1 MHNALTIDVEEYYHA
16 TAFSANAVPS
26 NRGSYVSRVEQN
38 TQRIIDIL
46 AGRGCLATFF
56 VVGSVAERF
65 PRLIQRILRAGHEIA
80 CHSFAHCQVFTL
92 TRNQFYE
99 DTRRAKLAIENAAGV
114 SVHGYRAPSFSI
126 TKASPWAF
134 ELLAELG
141 FTYDSSILPAKHINF
156 EMQYVPRHPFV
167 IVTSAGSI
175 LEFPMTTLQ
184 ISGTRAPLAGGAYL
198 RLLPYW
204 YTRWGIR
211 YLNASES
218 LPACVY
224 LHPWELDPAQPRMK
238 GSLSARMRHYFGLRR
253 AEVKFRRLLMDFEFQ
268 PLGLLVKNLSNQLSQ
283 GVPQIRD
290 RELISGKLP
299 PYSREPDPIDRR
311 SEEASPNADS
321 RL

>member
-1 MHNALTIDVEEYYHA
+1 MKNALTIDVEDYFHA
-16 TAFSANAVPS
+16 TAFSANDES
-26 NRGSYVSRVEQN
+26 LNGNTYVSRVEQN
-38 TQRIIDIL
+38 TEKILEIL
-46 AGRGCLATFF
+46 AEKGCPATFF

-65 PRLIQRILRAGHEIA
+65 PQLIQQIVRAGHEIA
-80 CHSFAHCQVFTL
+80 CHSFAHCQVFNL

-114 SVHGYRAPSFSI
+114 PVYGYRAPSFSI

-134 ELLAELG
+134 ELLVELG
-141 FTYDSSILPAKHINF
+141 FRYDSSIFPVKHINF
-156 EMQYVPRHPFV
+156 KMQYVPRHPFV
-167 IVTSAGSI
+167 IITSAGSI

-184 ISGTRAPLAGGAYL
+184 IFGTRAPLAGGAYL

-218 LPACVY
+218 RPACVY

-238 GSLSARMRHYFGLRR
+238 SGLSARMRHYFGLRR
-253 AEVKFRRLLMDFEFQ
+253 AEIKFRRLLMDFEFQ

-283 GVPQIRD
+283 RIPQIRD
-290 RELISGKLP
+290 RELLLGM
-299 PYSREPDPIDRR
+299 EDP
-311 SEEASPNADS
+311 
-321 RL
+321 